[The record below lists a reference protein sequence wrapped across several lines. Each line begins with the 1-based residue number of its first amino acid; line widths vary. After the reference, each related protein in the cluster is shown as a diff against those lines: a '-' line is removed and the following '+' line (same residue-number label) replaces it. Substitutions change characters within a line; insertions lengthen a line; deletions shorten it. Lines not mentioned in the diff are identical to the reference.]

1 MPETIGF
8 NPEAER
14 ANKVQAIKIRLVEAA
29 FLNPNQEQKDKLS
42 ENLKGVFDNELKHG
56 TNSVTDI
63 DNTINDS
70 NTTELQKEN
79 ARKDKSVLTEAVVLA
94 AKDLRDKN
102 QISTSDLFLGS
113 KHMENMLPQEL
124 KGLGREVTKSFINND
139 EIDKQ
144 LNVLEVTRQNLD
156 VNNPSSVETFVQ
168 KLDVRIKKLAVED
181 YEDEQSVGEQD
192 AALTVLNE
200 EKRKYVSV
208 KQKEVKNDEEIKSD
222 EDEANIA
229 ALIENQHAKDS
240 NKEYRSPYEVT
251 PESFV
256 DAIFNQDSPR
266 LYFTPA
272 PEWVRK
278 LSPKE
283 QYLLKIEQRLA
294 NGAATKLGVK
304 DISAD
309 KARQNEIY
317 NFPETE
323 LKLIYEMPGVKEAME
338 TFVSD
343 IFEPYMEDG
352 RQFLRIKLDGNGKI
366 IPDVRKK
373 LGDIGV
379 DYSFEDYKEEMFKK
393 MALKKLY
400 PNRVKEIDDNCKG
413 FYDNLIKTY
422 IDNRRKN
429 DPRVRNKTD
438 AELEAQWITNNA
450 LEEKRAVATAW
461 NFLFVGNIIE
471 SADINR
477 NLKPSQINSD
487 KIRTMMMPL
496 EKFLQKASIRKG
508 KIQGSE
514 ELFGGNLALWAKR
527 RLEEGGT
534 TFSDKLVYAADHDR
548 TKMTDEQAKWRLMPK
563 RTMCSFGDEYHVD
576 VKIKDQ
582 NGHYVYNDEGKIKTE
597 DMTFSEALLNKK
609 EIVFE
614 KNDADVFVSL
624 RDTWDEVISVSPF
637 IIGKGEYSP
646 AQQPEK
652 FASAVEKLKGLVTGI
667 NKLRL
672 TPDEARIQ
680 GQAFGHEKFV
690 DCPEFY
696 AWLLANAVGL
706 EIELDTPILNRKTLK
721 INQENYDVKVKEL
734 IKYLKVSTKIM
745 VGVQEI
751 LNSKGWHESKKIIKD
766 AEWREAGRESK
777 RLREEKKEKRI
788 RNGN

>member
-14 ANKVQAIKIRLVEAA
+14 ANKVQAIKNRLVEAA

-42 ENLKGVFDNELKHG
+42 EKLKGVFDSELKHG
-56 TNSVTDI
+56 TNSVAEI
-63 DNTINDS
+63 DETINDI
-70 NTTELQKEN
+70 NGTYTELQKEN
-79 ARKDKSVLTEAVVLA
+79 ARKDKSVLTEAIVLA

-102 QISTSDLFLGS
+102 EISTSDLFLGS

-144 LNVLEVTRQNLD
+144 LNALEITRQNLD
-156 VNNPSSVETFVQ
+156 VSNPSSVETFVQ

-181 YEDEQSVGEQD
+181 YEDEESVGEQD
-192 AALTVLNE
+192 AALTALNE
-200 EKRKYVSV
+200 EKRKYVV
-208 KQKEVKNDEEIKSD
+208 KEEINDEAEVDKN
-222 EDEANIA
+222 EANIA
-229 ALIENQHAKDS
+229 ALMENQHAKDP

-338 TFVSD
+338 TFVGD
-343 IFEPYMEDG
+343 LFEQYTEDG
-352 RQFLRIKLDGNGKI
+352 RVFLRLKLDANRKI
-366 IPDVRKK
+366 IPEVRKK
-373 LGDIGV
+373 LGDSET
-379 DYSFEDYKEEMFKK
+379 DSSFEDYKEEMFKK
-393 MALKKLY
+393 MALRKLY
-400 PNRVKEIDDNCKG
+400 PSRINDINNDWKSVYDEKISEYRKECRLEFKNDKRNSKRV
-413 FYDNLIKTY
+413 
-422 IDNRRKN
+422 DNR
-429 DPRVRNKTD
+429 TD
-438 AELEAQWITNNA
+438 AELETQWITNNA
-450 LEEKRAVATAW
+450 LEEKKAVATAW

-471 SADINR
+471 SADTER

-527 RLEEGGT
+527 RLEEEGT

-548 TKMTDEQAKWRLMPK
+548 NKMTDEQAKWRLMPK
-563 RTMCSFGDEYHVD
+563 RTMCSFGDEYHV
-576 VKIKDQ
+576 KTKDGQ
-582 NGHYVYNDEGKIKTE
+582 E
-597 DMTFSEALLNKK
+597 MTFSEALLYKK

-614 KNDADVFVSL
+614 KNDLDVFVSL

-646 AQQPEK
+646 VQQPEK
-652 FASAVEKLKGLVTGI
+652 FTSAVEKLKGLVTGI

-672 TPDEARIQ
+672 TPEEASKQ
-680 GQAFGHEKFV
+680 GRAFGHEKFV

-696 AWLLANAVGL
+696 AWLLANAVGV
-706 EIELDTPILNRKTLK
+706 EINLDTPILNRGTMKANT
-721 INQENYDVKVKEL
+721 NTYDISVNNLVRLLNLDTSISLKVKE
-734 IKYLKVSTKIM
+734 
-745 VGVQEI
+745 I
-751 LNSKGWHESKKIIKD
+751 LNAKSWFSSKTTISS
-766 AEWREAGRESK
+766 AEMNASVRESK
-777 RLREEKKEKRI
+777 RRLEEKRK
-788 RNGN
+788 